1 MKQRLSFTLVFVA
14 FALFLL
20 LGPLKPYL
28 VETAALTP
36 FYADEFTFRK
46 LFGTHCG
53 VLFQVAAG
61 LQSCFAYP
69 WLGACLFISVL
80 VAMAYV
86 QRWAF
91 RVGDNWFGICWVTS
105 FALLTNYTQ
114 LGYLIYTIKHP
125 AVAFAPALGFL
136 AAFALIGL
144 WFHLKHWWWKLA
156 FLLLTPILGFWLL
169 GFFGALVAPFVGFCE
184 MGIARFKKF
193 DEPSP
198 TKRRTSRRQVLG
210 SGTSHMLW
218 GLALFFLGLLL
229 PSLLR
234 LILHRDLDFDAGHIP
249 FSNLIREM
257 RRPWVLALTFPL
269 FYAIFTLDG
278 KRRWTIAVSSIVFC
292 LAGVAA
298 YHYSFLDSNFLD
310 TLRMKHAAEAGEWN
324 RVMVLARENK
334 QEPTRAQVCLTRLAL
349 FKTGRMGDELFTYP
363 EGSAAYNAPQ
373 QNQWL
378 RLMIGPLLYYHY
390 GKTGFA
396 YRWAMEDLVEYG
408 ERPAYLRYLHSVA
421 LLNGEYA
428 LARRYERTLA
438 RTLFYK
444 PSTSSSPSSSSSA
457 PSAPSSS
464 SSASPAH
471 SVSFPSSSPSSSSP
485 ASPAHSVS
493 SPVPSASSPSSS
505 RLGAAHI
512 CADNSEAES
521 IRPLLNYTDQLDGDN
536 GLVEFY
542 LLHSFALSEG
552 GSREMVELS
561 LMNSLII
568 KDLTGFW
575 PRFLAL
581 LPTWQ
586 GHIPTHY
593 QEAALMVAQLQGG
606 APVNDLPIDPAIG
619 QRFQR
624 LVQASAQNGDNA
636 ANAIALRPEFGNTYW
651 YYYFFVEGLK
661 TN

>member
-1 MKQRLSFTLVFVA
+1 MKHRLPFTLVFVA
-14 FALFLL
+14 FAMTLL
-20 LGPLKPYL
+20 LWPLKPYL

-36 FYADEFTFRK
+36 FYADEFTFGK
-46 LFGTHCG
+46 LFCTHCG
-53 VLFQVAAG
+53 LLFQVAAG
-61 LQSCFAYP
+61 FQSCFAYP
-69 WLGACLFISVL
+69 WLGAGLFVAVL
-80 VAMAYV
+80 VAIAYV

-91 RVGDNWFGICWVTS
+91 RVGDNWFGICWISS
-105 FALLTNYTQ
+105 FALLLNFTQ
-114 LGYLIYTIKHP
+114 LGYLIYTLKHP

-144 WFHLKHWWWKLA
+144 WFRLKEWWWKLA
-156 FLLLTPILGFWLL
+156 FLLLIPAVGFWLL
-169 GFFGALVAPFVGFCE
+169 GFFGVLVAPFVGFCE
-184 MGIARFKKF
+184 MGIARFKQF
-193 DEPSP
+193 DEPSSSG
-198 TKRRTSRRQVLG
+198 KRSFRRPFRGNDTL
-210 SGTSHMLW
+210 HMLW

-229 PSLLR
+229 PSLLQ
-234 LILHRDLDFDAGHIP
+234 LVLHRHLDWETGHIP
-249 FSNLIREM
+249 FGNLNREM
-257 RRPWVLALTFPL
+257 RLPWILALAVPL
-269 FYAIFTLDG
+269 FYAVFRLDG
-278 KRRWTIAVSSIVFC
+278 KRRWTAAVSAIVFVA
-292 LAGVAA
+292 AGAAA
-298 YHYSFLDSNFLD
+298 YHYSFLDHNFLN
-310 TLRMKHAAEAGEWN
+310 TLRMKHASEAGEWN
-324 RVMVLARENK
+324 RVLVLARENK

-363 EGSAAYNAPQ
+363 EGAAEYNAPQ

-408 ERPAYLRYLHSVA
+408 ERPAYLRYLYNVA
-421 LLNGEYA
+421 LLNGEDA
-428 LARRYERTLA
+428 LAQRYERALA

-444 PSTSSSPSSSSSA
+444 SS
-457 PSAPSSS
+457 
-464 SSASPAH
+464 
-471 SVSFPSSSPSSSSP
+471 V
-485 ASPAHSVS
+485 
-493 SPVPSASSPSSS
+493 
-505 RLGAAHI
+505 AHI
-512 CADNSEAES
+512 CASETSKESEFSS

-561 LMNSLII
+561 LMNSLIT
-568 KDLTGFW
+568 KNLTGFW
-575 PRFLAL
+575 PRLLAL

-586 GHIPTHY
+586 GRIPTHY

-606 APVNDLPIDPAIG
+606 APVSELPIDPAIG

-636 ANAIALRPEFGNTYW
+636 ANAIALRPEFGTTYW

>member
-1 MKQRLSFTLVFVA
+1 MNVRLPVKLKKRSSIETMKQRLPFTLAFVA
-14 FALFLL
+14 FALYLL
-20 LGPLKPYL
+20 LGPLRPYL

-36 FYADEFTFRK
+36 FYADEFTLGK

-53 VLFQVAAG
+53 LLFQVAAAF
-61 LQSCFAYP
+61 QSCFARP
-69 WLGACLFISVL
+69 WLGGCLFVAVL
-80 VAMAYV
+80 VAIAYV

-91 RVGDNWFGICWVTS
+91 RVGDSWFGICWISS
-105 FALLTNYTQ
+105 FALLVNFTQ
-114 LGYLIYTIKHP
+114 LGYLIYTLKHP

-136 AAFALIGL
+136 AAFGLIGL
-144 WFHLKHWWWKLA
+144 WFRLDRWWWRLTFMLVVPLA
-156 FLLLTPILGFWLL
+156 GFWLL
-169 GFFGALVAPFVGFCE
+169 GFFGAMVTPFVGFCE
-184 MGIARFKKF
+184 MGIARFMQF
-193 DEPSP
+193 DEPSTSSRHNKP
-198 TKRRTSRRQVLG
+198 RRFFSTSSSR
-210 SGTSHMLW
+210 HMLR
-218 GLALFFLGLLL
+218 GLALFALGLLL
-229 PSLLR
+229 PALLR
-234 LILHRDLDFDAGHIP
+234 VVLHRPLDIEAGHLP
-249 FSNLIREM
+249 FSSIDRQM
-257 RRPWVLALTFPL
+257 RLPWVIALLFPL
-269 FYAIFTLDG
+269 FYGILRLQG
-278 KRRWTIAVSSIVFC
+278 KRLWTTVLSVIVFAA
-292 LAGVAA
+292 AGVATYTRTFHDA
-298 YHYSFLDSNFLD
+298 NFLD
-310 TLRMKHAAEAGEWN
+310 LLSMKHAAEEGQWEQ
-324 RVMVLARENK
+324 VLQIAKNSE

-349 FKTGRMGDELFTYP
+349 FKTGRMGDELFVYP
-363 EGSAAYNAPQ
+363 EGAAEYNAPQ

-421 LLNGEYA
+421 RLNGEEA
-428 LARRYERTLA
+428 LAQRYERTLA

-444 PSTSSSPSSSSSA
+444 PT
-457 PSAPSSS
+457 
-464 SSASPAH
+464 ASLWGPGYCTHEEA
-471 SVSFPSSSPSSSSP
+471 
-485 ASPAHSVS
+485 
-493 SPVPSASSPSSS
+493 
-505 RLGAAHI
+505 
-512 CADNSEAES
+512 EAES

-561 LMNSLII
+561 LMDGLIT

-606 APVNDLPIDPAIG
+606 APVSDLPIDPAIS

-624 LVQASAQNGDNA
+624 LVEASSRMGDNA
-636 ANAIALRPEFGNTYW
+636 ANATILRPEFGNTYW

>member
-1 MKQRLSFTLVFVA
+1 MNVRLPVKLKKRSSIETMKQRLPFTLAFVA
-14 FALFLL
+14 FALYLL
-20 LGPLKPYL
+20 LGPLRPYL

-36 FYADEFTFRK
+36 FYADEFTLGK

-53 VLFQVAAG
+53 LLFQVAAAF
-61 LQSCFAYP
+61 QSCFARP
-69 WLGACLFISVL
+69 WLGGCLFVAVL
-80 VAMAYV
+80 VAIAYV

-91 RVGDNWFGICWVTS
+91 RVSDSWFGICWLSS
-105 FALLTNYTQ
+105 FALLLNFTQ
-114 LGYLIYTIKHP
+114 LGYLIYTLKHP

-144 WFHLKHWWWKLA
+144 WFRLKVWWWKLA
-156 FLLLTPILGFWLL
+156 FLLLTPIIGFWLL
-169 GFFGALVAPFVGFCE
+169 GFFGALVAPFAGFCE
-184 MGIARFKKF
+184 IGIARFKQF
-193 DEPSP
+193 DEPSSVG
-198 TKRRTSRRQVLG
+198 KRSLRRPFLG
-210 SGTSHMLW
+210 KETPRMLW

-229 PSLLR
+229 PSLLQ
-234 LILHRDLDFDAGHIP
+234 LALHRHLDWQAGHIP
-249 FSNLIREM
+249 FDSLPREM
-257 RRPWVLALTFPL
+257 RLPWILAVCVPL
-269 FYAIFTLDG
+269 FYAVFRLDG
-278 KRRWTIAVSSIVFC
+278 KRRWMTAVSAIVFIV
-292 LAGVAA
+292 AGAA
-298 YHYSFLDSNFLD
+298 SYHYSFLDNNFLC
-310 TLRMKHAAEAGEWN
+310 TLRMKHAAEDSKWEQILQMAKDGQ
-324 RVMVLARENK
+324 

-349 FKTGRMGDELFTYP
+349 FKTGRMGDELFVYP
-363 EGSAAYNAPQ
+363 EGAAEYNAPQ

-421 LLNGEYA
+421 RLNGEEA
-428 LARRYERTLA
+428 LAQRYERTLA

-444 PSTSSSPSSSSSA
+444 PT
-457 PSAPSSS
+457 
-464 SSASPAH
+464 ASLWGPGYCTH
-471 SVSFPSSSPSSSSP
+471 E
-485 ASPAHSVS
+485 
-493 SPVPSASSPSSS
+493 
-505 RLGAAHI
+505 AA
-512 CADNSEAES
+512 EAEA

-561 LMNSLII
+561 LMDGLIT

-606 APVNDLPIDPAIG
+606 APVSDLPIDPAIS
-619 QRFQR
+619 QHFQR
-624 LVQASAQNGDNA
+624 LVEASSRMGDNA
-636 ANAIALRPEFGNTYW
+636 ANATILRPEFGNTYW

-661 TN
+661 TK